1 MTWFQ
6 LQGIEAE
13 LAVVHDIA
21 GNQRDSL
28 EMVER
33 LVSAG
38 SAHEFDRL
46 RAEALLHNVE
56 AAVPDLERRRAAT
69 RNALAVLLAE
79 APQAFSPPVAR
90 ASGERLTLR
99 TLGVGD
105 PGDCWRVAPTSP
117 RPNATWRP
125 RPHVSASRPR
135 GCIRRSR
142 YAARSAW
149 SPAISMLWTRVVR
162 PSTS

>member
-1 MTWFQ
+1 MSWFQ

-56 AAVPDLERRRAAT
+56 AA
-69 RNALAVLLAE
+69 
-79 APQAFSPPVAR
+79 
-90 ASGERLTLR
+90 G
-99 TLGVGD
+99 
-105 PGDCWRVAPTSP
+105 APTSNGAAPPPAMRWPFSSRKP
-117 RPNATWRP
+117 RRP
-125 RPHVSASRPR
+125 SA
-135 GCIRRSR
+135 RRS
-142 YAARSAW
+142 
-149 SPAISMLWTRVVR
+149 PV
-162 PSTS
+162 PPGKG

>member
-1 MTWFQ
+1 
-6 LQGIEAE
+6 
-13 LAVVHDIA
+13 
-21 GNQRDSL
+21 DSL

-56 AAVPDLERRRAAT
+56 AAVPDLERSRAAT

-79 APQAFSPPVAR
+79 APQAFSPQVAR

-105 PGDCWRVAPTSP
+105 PSGLLA
-117 RPNATWRP
+117 
-125 RPHVSASRPR
+125 
-135 GCIRRSR
+135 RRADI
-142 YAARSAW
+142 AAAER
-149 SPAISMLWTRVVR
+149 
-162 PSTS
+162 